1 MKTIV
6 IIIMF
11 LFLMWVLMRPGA
23 MRRSG
28 QFMSMCPPGYMP
40 TGSGCVTTG
49 ETIGSS

>member
-23 MRRSG
+23 TG